1 MKKVRKVLPVSL
13 YDVLGLEK
21 WLEEQANAGLFP
33 VRVDEWVTFTRTGVP
48 GTRFRLEPCNGLSQ
62 PDTERL
68 EHYRSA
74 GWEYAFMIGIES
86 LTKGIYFLF
95 YTTDPA
101 AVELYTDLQSR
112 GLSLELLVA
121 RIKKLRRRA
130 WWLLAITLA
139 VCAALIAMVLNSSS
153 RFDVQPDI
161 FSRIP
166 LVLVQLSGAYMVL
179 YFLLVVL
186 LCRRNYR
193 DIRALRATVRAL
205 RDGVEPV
212 SPGWRRSAAAGY
224 VFTAVLTLF
233 IVAAA
238 LMRIDA
244 LSPFMGIPLEDFSSP
259 YVALQELE
267 SEPVRPWDEFF
278 EDDSYSRHESYADRE
293 FSLLAPVWYS
303 VTQEAFAP
311 ASGTSAH
318 GGYYSIHNGRYMY
331 SPDLDMTYFRLLI
344 PSMARGVAEAQLDA
358 YRLVNLVWS
367 YEDVSHPGLDFAILA
382 TTEGSAWQMAAVGSG
397 GQVAVFRYLGAEG
410 LAEHLD
416 ELAEIVK

>member
-33 VRVDEWVTFTRTGVP
+33 VRVDEWVTFTLTGVP

-62 PDTERL
+62 PQAERL

-101 AVELYTDLQSR
+101 AVDLYTDLQSR

-121 RIKKLRRRA
+121 RIRKLRRRA
-130 WWLLAITLA
+130 WWVLAITLA
-139 VCAALIAMVLNSSS
+139 ICVALIAMVLSSSS
-153 RFDVQPDI
+153 RFDLQPDS
-161 FSRIP
+161 FSRTP
-166 LVLVQLSGAYMVL
+166 LVLVQLSGPYMVL

-186 LCRRNYR
+186 LCRRNHR

-212 SPGWRRSAAAGY
+212 SRGPRRGY
-224 VFTAVLTLF
+224 VFTAVLALF

-238 LMRIDA
+238 AMRIDA
-244 LSPFMGIPLEDFSSP
+244 LSPFKGIPLEDFGSP

-267 SEPVRPWDEFF
+267 SVPVRPWDEFF

-303 VTQEAFAP
+303 VTQEAFSP
-311 ASGTSAH
+311 VSGTPK
-318 GGYYSIHNGRYMY
+318 GGGFYTTNNGEYLY
-331 SPDLDMTYFRLLI
+331 VPDLDMTYFRLLI
-344 PSMARGVAEAQLDA
+344 PAMARGVAEAQLNA
-358 YRLVNLVWS
+358 YRLVNIMWS
-367 YEDVSHPGLDFAILA
+367 YEDVDYPGLDFVILA
-382 TTEGSAWQMAAVGSG
+382 RAEDKIWQMAALGSG
-397 GQVAVFRYLGAEG
+397 GRVAVFRYAGFED
-410 LAEHLD
+410 LADHLA
-416 ELAEIVK
+416 ELAEVVV